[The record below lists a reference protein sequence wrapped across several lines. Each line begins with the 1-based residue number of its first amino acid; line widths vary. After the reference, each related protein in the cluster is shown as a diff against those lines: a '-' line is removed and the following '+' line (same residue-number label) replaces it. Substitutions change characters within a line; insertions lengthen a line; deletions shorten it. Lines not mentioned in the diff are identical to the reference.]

1 MGLTVNE
8 LHMGSREHPEEQLTN
23 MNLSIYLPFDLFCN
37 C

>member
-8 LHMGSREHPEEQLTN
+8 LLLGSREHPEEQFTKL
-23 MNLSIYLPFDLFCN
+23 NLVIYLPFDLFCN